1 VTRWQKIIRLG
12 IALALAL
19 TVAGC
24 QSDDTTGSDM
34 TSAIETAEVRTDHK
48 PIADRFPQ
56 LGSFVESHWVGGRL
70 GDDGIPGPST
80 YFIEAVVTL
89 NADEVALLAGRYDFS
104 RTPAPPQPPSSLAP
118 FIQGGSAWY
127 TSAELESGFGP
138 SDWVSNVFVRLD
150 DGVAYIS
157 ARGE

>member
-1 VTRWQKIIRLG
+1 MVG
-12 IALALAL
+12 IALALVL

-24 QSDDTTGSDM
+24 QSANTTGSDM
-34 TSAIETAEVRTDHK
+34 TSAIETAEVRTDRE
-48 PIADRFPQ
+48 PIADRFPR
-56 LGSFVESHWVGGRL
+56 LGSFVDAHWVGGRL
-70 GDDGIPGPST
+70 GDDRAPGPST

-89 NADEVALLAGRYDFS
+89 GPDDAARLASRYDFTRAS
-104 RTPAPPQPPSSLAP
+104 APPQPPASLAP
-118 FIQGGSAWY
+118 WIESGGPWSI
-127 TSAELESGFGP
+127 SAELESGFGP